1 MVSKMKWVWTTL
13 KIFKKFYVMK
23 SIGKNVQ
30 FFVHTFKEH
39 FVHGNAQ
46 ISRDTVLRNVI
57 NSNNC
62 QFKESHKINQF
73 MVLKLF
79 QLLRPPLNWNKC
91 GL

>member
-1 MVSKMKWVWTTL
+1 MTPFELRIVLCRIRLFPTMVSKMKWVWTTL
-13 KIFKKFYVMK
+13 KNFKKFYVMK

-62 QFKESHKINQF
+62 QFKESHKS
-73 MVLKLF
+73 VY
-79 QLLRPPLNWNKC
+79 
-91 GL
+91 GS